1 LLYLPTAAAWTAL
14 SGIVV
19 MRPSGGL
26 YLKGDTSQHSRVPAN
41 GNYASCG
48 HKKELRW
55 YPAFEQAFYDDGGT
69 DAMLAIGM
77 LAAAAG
83 LILGLRFSVI
93 TFVLLTL
100 SIAIIF
106 AIGVWGGGSPLV
118 IVLQMLATL
127 ASVQISYLFGCL
139 LAAHLPTRA
148 KTASGRTQIRT
159 LA

>member
-1 LLYLPTAAAWTAL
+1 
-14 SGIVV
+14 
-19 MRPSGGL
+19 
-26 YLKGDTSQHSRVPAN
+26 
-41 GNYASCG
+41 
-48 HKKELRW
+48 
-55 YPAFEQAFYDDGGT
+55 
-69 DAMLAIGM
+69 MLAIGM

-139 LAAHLPTRA
+139 LAAHLPREPRRPPAARNPSGGRGTLSDLGFDVVHANQHPRSEGQRTRCEIDGA
-148 KTASGRTQIRT
+148 
-159 LA
+159 